1 MIQAYAVCGS
11 ERVLKTCLD
20 YVALP
25 CSAIID
31 IQNNGEVMRY
41 FGNRSGMRERLPVV
55 EGQLLSAAYLATNV
69 TALFL
74 YYYLGLLNLYRI
86 DEGSGWL
93 EVGLASL
100 WVVVP
105 LTTVIA
111 TLYLAQ
117 VERRAAGISLA
128 VVAGMVATAAY
139 VVPVALVS
147 NTPMQYLAVSERLDG
162 LCADYCPEQV
172 WQEHLE
178 RRRGGSGGFEKQ
190 APQGM
195 I

>member
-1 MIQAYAVCGS
+1 
-11 ERVLKTCLD
+11 
-20 YVALP
+20 
-25 CSAIID
+25 
-31 IQNNGEVMRY
+31 MRY
-41 FGNRSGMRERLPVV
+41 WSNNADMRERLPFR
-55 EGQLLSAAYLATNV
+55 EGLLLAAGYLVING

-74 YYYLGLLNLYRI
+74 FYYIGLLNIYRI
-86 DEGSGWL
+86 DEGAGWL
-93 EVGLASL
+93 ELGLASL
-100 WVVVP
+100 WVVAP

-111 TLYLAQ
+111 TLYLAR
-117 VERRAAGISLA
+117 VERRAVGISLA

-139 VVPVALVS
+139 VMPLALVS

-162 LCADYCPEQV
+162 LCEDYCPEQV

-178 RRRGGSGGFEKQ
+178 RKRGVSDGFEKQ